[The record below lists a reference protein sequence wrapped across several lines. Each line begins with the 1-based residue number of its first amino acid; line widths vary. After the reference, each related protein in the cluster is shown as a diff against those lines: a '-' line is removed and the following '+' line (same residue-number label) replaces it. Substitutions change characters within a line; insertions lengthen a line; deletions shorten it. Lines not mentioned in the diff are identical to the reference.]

1 MKPLVIT
8 KWEFRDILSSKKF
21 LLVFFLQISVLIL
34 MIMFFNMF
42 LETMESEKGIS
53 LSPALNDFA
62 SLDVAGEHRIFAKYL
77 NHKLLDVNIKSYNV
91 STNRLKEGEI
101 TALLYI
107 PEDFV
112 NKIDRREVITL
123 DLFVNYNDPKRS
135 VVLEEVN
142 STAKLISPTISNQW
156 ASSFV
161 NVKNEE
167 IKEPA
172 LEERGKGEPLSLQIT
187 RKVMIAILL
196 FLPLFLFG
204 NMVTDSVVG
213 EKERKTGEILIA
225 MPLSHAQIL
234 LGKSIAV
241 ILTIAIQVAIW
252 IAVVMTAGFDIKNPL
267 LIYVTIVLTSI
278 PIIGVTNIIASY
290 SKNYKEAGIGISFTY
305 IAIVGFLIIP
315 TLIYITRKNILS
327 NISPMTLVTRLFSGE
342 SIPFLE
348 FMLPIFFI
356 IIVSVI
362 SYKISIALFKR
373 DDVTFGPRPGII
385 RLSLELIRGMI

>member
-8 KWEFRDILSSKKF
+8 KWEFKDILSSKKF

-161 NVKNEE
+161 SEKSEE

-252 IAVVMTAGFDIKNPL
+252 IAVVMAAGFDVKNPL

-342 SIPFLE
+342 GIPFLE

>member
-8 KWEFRDILSSKKF
+8 KWEFKDILSSKKF

-77 NHKLLDVNIKSYNV
+77 NHKILDVNLSSYNA
-91 STNRLKEGEI
+91 SINRLKEGEI

-123 DLFVNYNDPKRS
+123 NLFVNYNDPKRS
-135 VVLEEVN
+135 VVVEEVN

-156 ASSFV
+156 ISSLV
-161 NVKNEE
+161 NEKSEE
-167 IKEPA
+167 VKEPV
-172 LEERGKGEPLSLQIT
+172 LEERGRGEPLPLQIT

-225 MPLSHAQIL
+225 MPLSHGQII

-252 IAVVMTAGFDIKNPL
+252 IVIVMAAGFDIKNPL

-278 PIIGVTNIIASY
+278 PL
-290 SKNYKEAGIGISFTY
+290 IGISFAY
-305 IAIVGFLIIP
+305 IGIVGFLIIP
-315 TLIYITRKNILS
+315 TLIYITRKNTLS
-327 NISPMTLVTRLFSGE
+327 NISPMTLVMRLFSGE
-342 SIPFLE
+342 DIPFLE
-348 FMLPIFFI
+348 FLLPLSFI
-356 IIVSVI
+356 IIVSII
-362 SYKISIALFKR
+362 SYAISIALFKR

-385 RLSLELIRGMI
+385 RLSLELMGIRR